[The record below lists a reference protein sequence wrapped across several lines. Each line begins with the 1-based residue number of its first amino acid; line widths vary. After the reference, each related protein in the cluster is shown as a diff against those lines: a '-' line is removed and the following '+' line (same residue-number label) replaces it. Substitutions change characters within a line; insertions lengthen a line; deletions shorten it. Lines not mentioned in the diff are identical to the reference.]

1 MSDGGWQ
8 RFGFRQDRWAWVG
21 GSLAFLAVASIRIL
35 IGRLYGE
42 AEVVRFLEGIEDPA
56 LFFASALATS
66 STTILALMLT
76 LLSFVHRL
84 DADFDDEFFQRIYRI
99 GLYTAITLAGAV
111 LLIVALIFP
120 LGEFKTLPQSW
131 FAHLYTGVVLVMAA
145 LAALIF
151 VTVVLLFST
160 VRRVIA
166 TVRPEVSRQEPKKK
180 AA

>member
-56 LFFASALATS
+56 LF
-66 STTILALMLT
+66 
-76 LLSFVHRL
+76 
-84 DADFDDEFFQRIYRI
+84 
-99 GLYTAITLAGAV
+99 AGAV